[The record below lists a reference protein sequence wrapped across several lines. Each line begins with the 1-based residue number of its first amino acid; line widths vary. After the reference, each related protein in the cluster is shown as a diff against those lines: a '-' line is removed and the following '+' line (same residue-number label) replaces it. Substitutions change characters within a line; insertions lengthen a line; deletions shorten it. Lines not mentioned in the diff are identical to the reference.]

1 MGGTVR
7 VLTIR
12 GIPINVHVSW
22 LVIYG
27 LITWTLAVG
36 YFPHAL
42 PDLPAAAYWANG
54 LLAAFLLFV
63 SVLLHEL
70 SHSLVAMA
78 HGLAVRGITLHV
90 FGGVS
95 HLEDEPPNPRAEFL
109 IAAVGPVTSFA
120 IAGVLWLISAAGVV
134 RPAWAQAVVAYL
146 VLVNVAVGIFNL
158 VPGFPLDGGRLLRA
172 GLWKWIGTLGQATY
186 VASRVGVGFAF
197 ALMALGVF
205 QILGGNVV
213 GGIWF
218 ILIGMFLRGAAD
230 ASYSQM
236 ALREA
241 LGRLPVR
248 DIMTREVVTV
258 RPEATVEQLADAF
271 WSHHVTSFP
280 VVDGGTVRGIASVQ
294 QVHAVPPEQRI
305 ERRVSE
311 LMRPLTDEL
320 VIGPDD
326 SVFDALGKATRNQIG
341 RLAVL
346 KDSRLVGY
354 LSLKDI
360 THVLALRGL
369 PQGARSTQGAVVSAT
384 VPDGRSR
391 Q

>member
-36 YFPHAL
+36 YFPRAL

-70 SHSLVAMA
+70 SHSLVAIA
-78 HGLAVRGITLHV
+78 HGLSVRGITLHV

-95 HLEDEPPNPRAEFL
+95 HLEDEPPSPRAEFL
-109 IAAVGPVTSFA
+109 IAVVGPITSFA
-120 IAGVLWLISAAGVV
+120 IGAVLWAINSSGLVQ
-134 RPAWAQAVVAYL
+134 PAWAQAVVAYL

-172 GLWKWIGTLGQATY
+172 ALWKWKGTLGQATY
-186 VASRVGVGFAF
+186 IASRVGSGFAF

-205 QILGGNVV
+205 QIFGGAVI
-213 GGIWF
+213 GGFWF

-241 LGRLPVR
+241 LARLPVR

-258 RPEATVEQLADAF
+258 PPEATVEQLADAF

-294 QVHAVPPEQRI
+294 QVHAVPPEQRTQ
-305 ERRVSE
+305 RRVSE
-311 LMRPLTDEL
+311 LMRPLTDDL
-320 VIGPDD
+320 VVGPDD
-326 SVFDALGKATRNQIG
+326 SVFDALGKATRNQVG

-369 PQGARSTQGAVVSAT
+369 PDGARSAHGAVAST
-384 VPDGRSR
+384 SGRDR
-391 Q
+391 RFA

>member
-36 YFPHAL
+36 YFPRAL

-70 SHSLVAMA
+70 SHSLVAIA
-78 HGLAVRGITLHV
+78 HGLSVRGITLHV

-95 HLEDEPPNPRAEFL
+95 HLEDEPPTPRAEFL
-109 IAAVGPVTSFA
+109 IAVVGPVTSFV
-120 IAGVLWLISAAGVV
+120 IAAVLWAINASGLVQ
-134 RPAWAQAVVAYL
+134 PAWTQAVVAYL
-146 VLVNVAVGIFNL
+146 VLVNVVVGIFNL
-158 VPGFPLDGGRLLRA
+158 VPGFPLDGGRILRA
-172 GLWKWIGTLGQATY
+172 ALWKWKGTLGQATY
-186 VASRVGVGFAF
+186 IASRVGVSFAF

-205 QILGGNVV
+205 QIFGGAVLGGF
-213 GGIWF
+213 WF
-218 ILIGMFLRGAAD
+218 IIIGMFLRGAAD

-241 LGRLPVR
+241 LARLPVR
-248 DIMTREVVTV
+248 DIMTREVITV
-258 RPEATVEQLADAF
+258 PPEATVAQLADAF
-271 WSHHVTSFP
+271 WAHHVTSFP
-280 VVDGGTVRGIASVQ
+280 VVDDGTVRGIASVQ
-294 QVHAVPPEQRI
+294 QVHAVPPELRTQ
-305 ERRVSE
+305 RRVSE
-311 LMRPLTDEL
+311 LMRPLTDDL
-320 VIGPDD
+320 VVGPED
-326 SVFDALGKATRNQIG
+326 SLFDALGKATQNHVG

-346 KDSRLVGY
+346 KNSRLVGY

-369 PQGARSTQGAVVSAT
+369 PDGAAHGVVGSAARG
-384 VPDGRSR
+384 PDRR
-391 Q
+391 AA

>member
-1 MGGTVR
+1 VR

-54 LLAAFLLFV
+54 LLAALLLFV

-70 SHSLVAMA
+70 SHSFVAMA
-78 HGLAVRGITLHV
+78 HGLSVRGITLHV

-95 HLEDEPPNPRAEFL
+95 HLEDEPPSPRAEFL
-109 IAAVGPVTSFA
+109 IAMVGPITSFA
-120 IAGVLWLISAAGVV
+120 IAAVLWGINASGLVQP
-134 RPAWAQAVVAYL
+134 RWAQAVVAYL
-146 VLVNVAVGIFNL
+146 VLVNFAVGIFNL

-172 GLWKWIGTLGQATY
+172 ALWKWKGTLGQATY
-186 VASRVGVGFAF
+186 MASRVGVGFAF
-197 ALMALGVF
+197 ALMALGF
-205 QILGGNVV
+205 LQILRGAVIGGF
-213 GGIWF
+213 WF
-218 ILIGMFLRGAAD
+218 IIIGMFLRGAAD

-241 LGRLPVR
+241 LARLPVR
-248 DIMTREVVTV
+248 DIMAREVVTV
-258 RPEATVEQLADAF
+258 PPEATVAQLADAF
-271 WSHHVTSFP
+271 WAHRVTSFP
-280 VVDGGTVRGIASVQ
+280 VVDAGTVRGIASVQ
-294 QVHAVPPEQRI
+294 QVHAVPAEQRTV
-305 ERRVSE
+305 RRVSE
-311 LMRPLTDEL
+311 LMWPLTDDL
-320 VIGPDD
+320 IVGPDD
-326 SVFDALGKATRNQIG
+326 SAFDALGKASRNQVG

-369 PQGARSTQGAVVSAT
+369 PDGLRSAPSVGTGD
-384 VPDGRSR
+384 PGRR
-391 Q
+391 AA

>member
-1 MGGTVR
+1 MGGAVR

-27 LITWTLAVG
+27 LITWTLAIG
-36 YFPHAL
+36 YFPRVL

-78 HGLAVRGITLHV
+78 HGLSVRGITLHV

-95 HLEDEPPNPRAEFL
+95 HLEDEPPSPRAEFL
-109 IAAVGPVTSFA
+109 IAVVGPVTSFA
-120 IAGVLWLISAAGVV
+120 IAAVLWAINASGLVQ
-134 RPAWAQAVVAYL
+134 PAWAQAVVTYL

-172 GLWKWIGTLGQATY
+172 ALWKWKGTLGQATY
-186 VASRVGVGFAF
+186 IASRVGVVFAF
-197 ALMALGVF
+197 TLMALGVW
-205 QILGGNVV
+205 QIFGGAVLGGF
-213 GGIWF
+213 WL
-218 ILIGMFLRGAAD
+218 ILIGVFLSGTAD
-230 ASYSQM
+230 ASYSQV

-241 LGRLPVR
+241 LARLPVR
-248 DIMTREVVTV
+248 DIMAREVITV
-258 RPEATVEQLADAF
+258 PPDATVEQLADAF

-294 QVHAVPPEQRI
+294 QVPEVPAEQRMQ
-305 ERRVSE
+305 RRVSE
-311 LMRPLTDEL
+311 LMRPLTDDL
-320 VIGPDD
+320 VVGPDD
-326 SVFDALGKATRNQIG
+326 SVFDALGKATRNQVG

-369 PQGARSTQGAVVSAT
+369 PDGARSTHGAVVST
-384 VPDGRSR
+384 RGPDRR
-391 Q
+391 AA

>member
-1 MGGTVR
+1 

-70 SHSLVAMA
+70 SHSLVAIA
-78 HGLAVRGITLHV
+78 HGLSVRDITLHV

-95 HLEDEPPNPRAEFL
+95 HLEDEPPTPRAEFL
-109 IAAVGPVTSFA
+109 IAVVGPVTSFA
-120 IAGVLWLISAAGVV
+120 IAVVLWLVNASGLVQA
-134 RPAWAQAVVAYL
+134 PWARAVLGYL
-146 VLVNVAVGIFNL
+146 VVVNIAVGIFNL
-158 VPGFPLDGGRLLRA
+158 VPGFPLDGGRVLRA
-172 GLWKWIGTLGQATY
+172 ALWKWKGALDQATY

-205 QILGGNVV
+205 QIFGGAVLGGFWLIV
-213 GGIWF
+213 
-218 ILIGMFLRGAAD
+218 IGMFLRGAAD

-241 LGRLPVR
+241 LARLPVR

-258 RPEATVEQLADAF
+258 PADASVAQLADAF
-271 WSHHVTSFP
+271 WVHHVTSFP
-280 VVDGGTVRGIASVQ
+280 VVAGDTVRGIASVQ
-294 QVHAVPPEQRI
+294 QVHAVPPEQRTQ
-305 ERRVSE
+305 RRVSE
-311 LMRPLTDEL
+311 VMRPLTDDL
-320 VIGPDD
+320 VVGPDD
-326 SVFDALGKATRNQIG
+326 SAFDALDKATRNQIG
-341 RLAVL
+341 RLAVIEHA
-346 KDSRLVGY
+346 RLVGY
-354 LSLKDI
+354 LSLKDL

-369 PQGARSTQGAVVSAT
+369 PGQPRAVGGAARG
-384 VPDGRSR
+384 PGGRR
-391 Q
+391 G

>member
-36 YFPHAL
+36 YFPRAL
-42 PDLPAAAYWANG
+42 PDLPTTAYWANG

-70 SHSLVAMA
+70 SHSFVAMA
-78 HGLAVRGITLHV
+78 HGLSVHGITLHV

-95 HLEDEPPNPRAEFL
+95 HLEDEPPSPRAEFL
-109 IAAVGPVTSFA
+109 IAVVGPVTSLA
-120 IAGVLWLISAAGVV
+120 IAAVLWAVNASGLVQTS
-134 RPAWAQAVVAYL
+134 WAQAVVSYL
-146 VLVNVAVGIFNL
+146 VLMNIAVGIFNL
-158 VPGFPLDGGRLLRA
+158 VPGFPLDGGRILRA
-172 GLWKWIGTLGQATY
+172 ALWKWKGTLGQATY
-186 VASRVGVGFAF
+186 MASRVGVGFAF
-197 ALMALGVF
+197 ALMALGF
-205 QILGGNVV
+205 LQILNGSIIGGF
-213 GGIWF
+213 WF
-218 ILIGMFLRGAAD
+218 ILIGMFLRGAAG

-241 LGRLPVR
+241 LAHLPVR
-248 DIMTREVVTV
+248 DIMAREVVTV
-258 RPEATVEQLADAF
+258 PLEATVAQLADAF

-294 QVHAVPPEQRI
+294 QVHGVPAEQRMA
-305 ERRVSE
+305 RRVSE
-311 LMRPLTDEL
+311 LMRPLTDDL
-320 VIGPDD
+320 IVGPDD
-326 SVFDALGKATRNQIG
+326 SVFDALGKASRNQVG

-346 KDSRLVGY
+346 ESSRLVGY

-369 PQGARSTQGAVVSAT
+369 PDGAHSGAG
-384 VPDGRSR
+384 GRGPAR
-391 Q
+391 RAP

>member
-1 MGGTVR
+1 VR

-36 YFPHAL
+36 YFPRAL

-70 SHSLVAMA
+70 SHSFVAMV
-78 HGLAVRGITLHV
+78 HGLSVRGITLHV

-95 HLEDEPPNPRAEFL
+95 HLDDEPPSPRAEFL
-109 IAAVGPVTSFA
+109 IAVVGPITSFA
-120 IAGVLWLISAAGVV
+120 IAAVLWAINAGGLVP
-134 RPAWAQAVVAYL
+134 PAWARAVVGYL
-146 VLVNVAVGIFNL
+146 ALVNLVIGIFNL

-172 GLWKWIGTLGQATY
+172 ALWKWKGSLGPATY
-186 VASRVGVGFAF
+186 LASRVGAGFAF
-197 ALMALGVF
+197 ALMALGVL
-205 QILGGNVV
+205 QILGGDVI
-213 GGIWF
+213 GGFWF

-241 LGRLPVR
+241 LARLPVR
-248 DIMTREVVTV
+248 DIMAREVVTV
-258 RPEATVEQLADAF
+258 PLEATVAQLADAF

-294 QVHAVPPEQRI
+294 QVHAVPAEQRMQ
-305 ERRVSE
+305 RRVSE
-311 LMRPLTDEL
+311 LMQPLTDDL
-320 VIGPDD
+320 VVGPDD
-326 SVFDALGKATRNQIG
+326 SVFDALGKASRNQVG

-369 PQGARSTQGAVVSAT
+369 PDGTRSAPGVGTGA
-384 VPDGRSR
+384 PSR
-391 Q
+391 RAA

>member
-36 YFPHAL
+36 YFPRAL

-70 SHSLVAMA
+70 SHSFVAMA
-78 HGLAVRGITLHV
+78 HGLSVRGITLLV

-95 HLEDEPPNPRAEFL
+95 HLEDEPPSPRAEFL
-109 IAAVGPVTSFA
+109 IAAIGPITSFA
-120 IAGVLWLISAAGVV
+120 IAAVLWAINASGLVQ
-134 RPAWAQAVVAYL
+134 PAWAQAVVSYL
-146 VLVNVAVGIFNL
+146 VLVNFAVGIFNL
-158 VPGFPLDGGRLLRA
+158 VPGFPLDGGRILRA
-172 GLWKWIGTLGQATY
+172 ALWKWKGALGQATY
-186 VASRVGVGFAF
+186 MASRVGVGFAF
-197 ALMALGVF
+197 ALMALGF
-205 QILGGNVV
+205 LQILSGSVIGGF
-213 GGIWF
+213 WF

-230 ASYSQM
+230 ASYSQV

-241 LGRLPVR
+241 LARLPVR
-248 DIMTREVVTV
+248 DIMAREVVTV
-258 RPEATVEQLADAF
+258 PLEATVAQLADAF

-294 QVHAVPPEQRI
+294 QVHAVPAEQRT

-311 LMRPLTDEL
+311 LMRPLTDNL

-326 SVFDALGKATRNQIG
+326 SVFDALGKASRNQVG

-369 PQGARSTQGAVVSAT
+369 PDGARAGARPDRGELRSA
-384 VPDGRSR
+384 P
-391 Q
+391 

>member
-7 VLTIR
+7 VFTIR

-36 YFPHAL
+36 YFPRAL
-42 PDLPAAAYWANG
+42 PDLPATAYWANG

-70 SHSLVAMA
+70 SHAFVAMA
-78 HGLAVRGITLHV
+78 HGLSVRGITLHV

-95 HLEDEPPNPRAEFL
+95 HLEDEPPSPRAEFL
-109 IAAVGPVTSFA
+109 IAMMGPVTSFA
-120 IAGVLWLISAAGVV
+120 IAAVLWAINASGLVQ
-134 RPAWAQAVVAYL
+134 PAWAQAVVSYL

-158 VPGFPLDGGRLLRA
+158 VPGFPLDGGRILRA
-172 GLWKWIGTLGQATY
+172 ALWKWKGALGQATY
-186 VASRVGVGFAF
+186 MASRVGVGFAF
-197 ALMALGVF
+197 ALMALGF
-205 QILGGNVV
+205 LQILNGSVIGGF
-213 GGIWF
+213 WF

-241 LGRLPVR
+241 LVRVPVR
-248 DIMTREVVTV
+248 DIMARQVVTV
-258 RPEATVEQLADAF
+258 PLEATVAQLADAF

-294 QVHAVPPEQRI
+294 QVHGVPAEQRM

-311 LMRPLTDEL
+311 LMRPLADDL

-326 SVFDALGKATRNQIG
+326 SVFDALGKASRNKVG

-369 PQGARSTQGAVVSAT
+369 PDGARSGAGDHA
-384 VPDGRSR
+384 PGRR
-391 Q
+391 PA

>member
-1 MGGTVR
+1 MGGTMR

-27 LITWTLAVG
+27 LITWTLATG
-36 YFPHAL
+36 YFPRAL
-42 PDLPAAAYWANG
+42 PDLPAAAHWANG

-70 SHSLVAMA
+70 SHSFVATA
-78 HGLAVRGITLHV
+78 HGLSVRGITLHV

-95 HLEDEPPNPRAEFL
+95 HLEDEAPSPRAEFL
-109 IAAVGPVTSFA
+109 IAVVGPITSFA
-120 IAGVLWLISAAGVV
+120 IAAVLWAISAAGLVQ
-134 RPAWAQAVVAYL
+134 PAWAQAVVTYL

-172 GLWKWIGTLGQATY
+172 ALWKWKGSLGQATY
-186 VASRVGVGFAF
+186 IASRVGVGFAF
-197 ALMALGVF
+197 ALMGLGVW
-205 QILGGNVV
+205 QILGGAVL
-213 GGIWF
+213 GGVWF
-218 ILIGMFLRGAAD
+218 IIIGMFLRGAAD

-241 LGRLPVR
+241 LARLPVR

-258 RPEATVEQLADAF
+258 RSEATVEQLADAF

-280 VVDGGTVRGIASVQ
+280 VVDGGTVRGIASLH
-294 QVHAVPPEQRI
+294 QVHEVPPEQRTQ
-305 ERRVSE
+305 RRVRE

-320 VIGPDD
+320 IVGPDD
-326 SVFDALGKATRNQIG
+326 SVFNALAKATRNQLG

-346 KDSRLVGY
+346 NDSRLVGY

-369 PQGARSTQGAVVSAT
+369 PDGDRSAHGAGGVARA
-384 VPDGRSR
+384 PDRR
-391 Q
+391 AA

>member
-27 LITWTLAVG
+27 LIMWTLAVG
-36 YFPHAL
+36 YFPRAL
-42 PDLPAAAYWANG
+42 PDLPAAAHWANG
-54 LLAAFLLFV
+54 LLAALLLFV

-70 SHSLVAMA
+70 SHSFVAIA
-78 HGLAVRGITLHV
+78 HGLSVRGITLHV

-95 HLEDEPPNPRAEFL
+95 HLDDEPPGPRAEFM
-109 IAAVGPVTSFA
+109 IAVVGPVTSFA
-120 IAGVLWLISAAGVV
+120 IAAVLWAVNAGGLV
-134 RPAWAQAVVAYL
+134 RPAWAQALVAYL
-146 VLVNVAVGIFNL
+146 VLVNVAVGVFNL

-172 GLWKWIGTLGQATY
+172 AIWKWKGALGPATY
-186 VASRVGVGFAF
+186 LASRIGVGFAF
-197 ALMALGVF
+197 ALMALGVL
-205 QILGGNVV
+205 QILRGKVIGGF
-213 GGIWF
+213 WF

-230 ASYSQM
+230 ASYSQT

-241 LGRLPVR
+241 LGRLSVR

-258 RPEATVEQLADAF
+258 PPEATVAQLADAF

-280 VVDGGTVRGIASVQ
+280 VVYRDTVRGIASVQ
-294 QVHAVPPEQRI
+294 QVHAVPVEERMD
-305 ERRVSE
+305 RRVSE
-311 LMRPLTDEL
+311 LMHPLTDDL
-320 VIGPDD
+320 AVGPDD
-326 SVFDALGKATRNQIG
+326 SAFEALGKASRNQVG

-346 KDSRLVGY
+346 ENSRLVGY

-360 THVLALRGL
+360 THVLTLRGL
-369 PQGARSTQGAVVSAT
+369 PDGLRSASGAG
-384 VPDGRSR
+384 PGGPGRR
-391 Q
+391 VA

>member
-1 MGGTVR
+1 MR

-27 LITWTLAVG
+27 LITWTLATG
-36 YFPHAL
+36 YFPRAL
-42 PDLPAAAYWANG
+42 PDLPAAAHWANG

-70 SHSLVAMA
+70 SHSFVAMA
-78 HGLAVRGITLHV
+78 HGLSVRGITLHV

-95 HLEDEPPNPRAEFL
+95 HLENEAPSPRSEFL
-109 IAAVGPVTSFA
+109 IAVVGPITSFA
-120 IAGVLWLISAAGVV
+120 IAAVLWAISAAGLVQQASV
-134 RPAWAQAVVAYL
+134 QAVVTYL

-172 GLWKWIGTLGQATY
+172 ALWKWKGTLGQATY
-186 VASRVGVGFAF
+186 IASRVGVGFAF
-197 ALMALGVF
+197 ALMGLGVW
-205 QILGGNVV
+205 QILGGAVL
-213 GGIWF
+213 GGFWLI
-218 ILIGMFLRGAAD
+218 IIGMFLRGAAD

-241 LGRLPVR
+241 LARLPVR

-280 VVDGGTVRGIASVQ
+280 VVDGSTVRGIASLQ
-294 QVHAVPPEQRI
+294 QVHEVPPEQRTH
-305 ERRVSE
+305 RRVSE
-311 LMRPLTDEL
+311 LMRALTDEL
-320 VIGPDD
+320 IVGPDD
-326 SVFDALGKATRNQIG
+326 SVFDALGKATRNQLG

-369 PQGARSTQGAVVSAT
+369 PGGARSARGAGIGAGGSDRRAA
-384 VPDGRSR
+384 
-391 Q
+391 

>member
-22 LVIYG
+22 LVIFG

-36 YFPHAL
+36 YFPRAL

-54 LLAAFLLFV
+54 LLAAFLLFA

-70 SHSLVAMA
+70 SHSFVAVA
-78 HGLAVRGITLHV
+78 HGLSVRGITLHV

-95 HLEDEPPNPRAEFL
+95 HLEDEPPSPRAEFL
-109 IAAVGPVTSFA
+109 IAVVGPITSFA
-120 IAGVLWLISAAGVV
+120 IAAVLWAISAAGLV
-134 RPAWAQAVVAYL
+134 RPPWAQAVITYL
-146 VLVNVAVGIFNL
+146 VLVNLAVGVFNL

-172 GLWKWIGTLGQATY
+172 VLWKWKGTLGQATY
-186 VASRVGVGFAF
+186 IASRVGVGFAF
-197 ALMALGVF
+197 VLMALGVW
-205 QILGGNVV
+205 QILSGAVIGGF
-213 GGIWF
+213 WF
-218 ILIGMFLRGAAD
+218 ILIGTFLRGAAD

-241 LGRLPVR
+241 LARLPVR
-248 DIMTREVVTV
+248 DIMTRDVVTV
-258 RPEATVEQLADAF
+258 SPEATVAQLADAF

-294 QVHAVPPEQRI
+294 QVHEVPPEQRMQ
-305 ERRVSE
+305 RRVSD
-311 LMRPLTDEL
+311 LMRALSDDL
-320 VIGPDD
+320 VVGPDD
-326 SVFDALGKATRNQIG
+326 SVFDALGKASRNKVG

-346 KDSRLVGY
+346 NDSRLVGY

-369 PQGARSTQGAVVSAT
+369 PGTAIGAGRGFTETRAVDRAA
-384 VPDGRSR
+384 
-391 Q
+391 